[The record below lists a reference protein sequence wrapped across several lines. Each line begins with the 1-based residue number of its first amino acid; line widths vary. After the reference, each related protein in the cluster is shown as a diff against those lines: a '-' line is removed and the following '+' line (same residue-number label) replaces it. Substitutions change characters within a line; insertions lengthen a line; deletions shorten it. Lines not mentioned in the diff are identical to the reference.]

1 MSLYL
6 IDRLAQV
13 LADGSS
19 DAVTVFGITLVGV
32 SVTTAVKLM
41 FTVGL
46 VVVVLGLRWLA
57 LFVTRRVLGGE
68 VADPRRFWVRQGVQ
82 LVAAATLAIGFLFY
96 LGDT

>member
-1 MSLYL
+1 MSLYV

-46 VVVVLGLRWLA
+46 VVVVLGFTVAGLIRHAPGAGW
-57 LFVTRRVLGGE
+57 GG
-68 VADPRRFWVRQGVQ
+68 R
-82 LVAAATLAIGFLFY
+82 
-96 LGDT
+96 